1 MNVIVV
7 FPKPE
12 SAQQIKKIL
21 QQNGFDVQAVCSTG
35 AQALQQAGGLDSG
48 IIVCAY
54 RFADMM
60 FTELKEYLSPNFE
73 MLLIASPENVA
84 QFDLHDIVSLNLPLK
99 VHELVQ
105 TMNMI
110 NYSFSRKRK
119 KKKLQPRERSEDQKA
134 MITEAKELLMERNH
148 MSEDEAHRYIQKRSM
163 DNGTDLVETAQMILS
178 LMNL

>member
-7 FPKPE
+7 FPKLE

-21 QQNGFDVQAVCSTG
+21 QQNGFDVLAVCTTG
-35 AQALQQAGGLDSG
+35 AQALQHANNLDSG

-54 RFADMM
+54 RFVDMM
-60 FTELKEYLSPNFE
+60 FTELKEYLTPNFE
-73 MLLIASPENVA
+73 MLLISSPGNVEEI
-84 QFDLHDIVSLNLPLK
+84 DLHEVVCLNLPLK

-110 NYSFSRKRK
+110 NYSISRKRK
-119 KKKLQPRERSEDQKA
+119 KKRLQPKERSEDQKA
-134 MITEAKELLMERNH
+134 MIKDAKGLLMERNH
-148 MSEDEAHRYIQKRSM
+148 MSEEEAHRYIQKRSM

-178 LMNL
+178 LMNS